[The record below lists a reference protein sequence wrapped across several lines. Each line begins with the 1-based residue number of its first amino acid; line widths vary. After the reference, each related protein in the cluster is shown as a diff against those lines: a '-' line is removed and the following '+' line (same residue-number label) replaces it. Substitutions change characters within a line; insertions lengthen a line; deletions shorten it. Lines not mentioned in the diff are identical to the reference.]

1 MKGLKKTPPKR
12 ATQASYA
19 PPPHPTPKSHQEI
32 TSDFS
37 ILIKKERKKEKKK
50 EKKKRFVKRERERKL
65 SRRKKRRR
73 FFF

>member
-37 ILIKKERKKEKKK
+37 ILIKKERKKKRR
-50 EKKKRFVKRERERKL
+50 KKKRGL
-65 SRRKKRRR
+65 
-73 FFF
+73 